1 MSRREPPLNRK
12 PLLSVLET
20 AIMLGQS
27 QSSIY
32 RSIER
37 GDLPIPVFKIAG
49 RYRIPRLA
57 VDRLL
62 AGEPPP
68 SAVSTGPRPPGTS
81 DRAS

>member
-1 MSRREPPLNRK
+1 MSRHEPPLNRK

-32 RSIER
+32 RSIEK
-37 GDLPIPVFKIAG
+37 GDLPISVFKIAG

-57 VDRLL
+57 VDRLR
-62 AGEPPP
+62 AGEAAAPDVG
-68 SAVSTGPRPPGTS
+68 AGPRPVGTS

>member
-1 MSRREPPLNRK
+1 MSRRELPLDRK

-20 AIMLGQS
+20 AIMLGQT

-32 RSIER
+32 RPIEK
-37 GDLPIPVFKIAG
+37 GDLPLPVFKIAG
-49 RYRIPRLA
+49 RYRIPRLS

-62 AGEPPP
+62 AGEVVPNEG
-68 SAVSTGPRPPGTS
+68 AGPRPVGTS

>member
-12 PLLSVLET
+12 PSV
-20 AIMLGQS
+20 ACWRQRS
-27 QSSIY
+27 CSARASSSIY
-32 RSIER
+32 RSIEK

-57 VDRLL
+57 VDRLPRESQRL
-62 AGEPPP
+62 PKTCRP
-68 SAVSTGPRPPGTS
+68 SPSGTG

>member
-1 MSRREPPLNRK
+1 MSRREAPLNRK

-32 RSIER
+32 RSIEK

-62 AGEPPP
+62 AGEPAAPDVG
-68 SAVSTGPRPPGTS
+68 AGPRPAGTS